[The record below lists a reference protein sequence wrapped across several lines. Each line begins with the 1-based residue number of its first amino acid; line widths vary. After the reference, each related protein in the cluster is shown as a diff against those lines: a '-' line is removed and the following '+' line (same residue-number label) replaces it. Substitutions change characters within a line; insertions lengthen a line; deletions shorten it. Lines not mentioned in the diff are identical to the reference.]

1 MALPTMVAAPKSLL
15 LRAAL
20 PPKSL
25 KAGVPSA
32 IDLEDMVLTRFYAEL
47 PSRFAW
53 FAASRWCELRLRWY
67 RADKGLWALVMTIGL
82 IVATFGFTLRA
93 VFAHQDDRRNLTCL
107 ARNVYFEARGE
118 PTAGQYAVAEVTM
131 NRKASGRY
139 SDTVCGVV
147 YQKNWD
153 PLRKRY
159 VGAFSWT
166 ELGAL
171 PEPRGEEWER
181 AWKVAEAV
189 YYRREAPVLE
199 GALHFHAT
207 RIKPDWARSKQPI
220 VRIGRHVFYE

>member
-1 MALPTMVAAPKSLL
+1 M
-15 LRAAL
+15 
-20 PPKSL
+20 
-25 KAGVPSA
+25 PSA
-32 IDLEDMVLTRFYAEL
+32 IDPEDMVLRHFYAEL

-53 FAASRWCELRLRWY
+53 FAGRWWHDLRLCWY
-67 RADKGLWALVMTIGL
+67 TADKGLWVLVLAIGL
-82 IVATFGFTLRA
+82 VIATFGFTLRA

-147 YQKNWD
+147 YQKSWD

-166 ELGAL
+166 ELGAV
-171 PEPRGEEWER
+171 PAPRGEAWLR

-189 YYRREAPVLE
+189 YYRREVPALE
-199 GALHFHAT
+199 SALHFHAT
-207 RIKPDWARSKQPI
+207 HIKPYWARSKQPLA
-220 VRIGRHVFYE
+220 RIGRHVFYE